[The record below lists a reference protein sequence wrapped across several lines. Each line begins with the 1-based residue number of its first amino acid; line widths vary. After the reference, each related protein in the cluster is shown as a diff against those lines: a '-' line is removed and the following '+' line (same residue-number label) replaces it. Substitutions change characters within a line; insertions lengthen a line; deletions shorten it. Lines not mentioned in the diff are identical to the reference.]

1 MKGVLITGASGGIG
15 RALCAAFR
23 LAGWRV
29 VATDAPERGTP
40 EGSGTEGAIWVPCCL
55 AAYVADAG
63 VRDGFRTRVVEA
75 LGDASLVALV
85 NNAAVQHCGA
95 TPDVV
100 PSEWAA
106 TLAVN
111 VSAPFF
117 LVQSFLGLLEKS
129 RGSVVQ
135 ITSIHASQT
144 KPGFVAYATSKAALA
159 GLTRAL
165 AVDLG
170 GRVRV
175 NAIAPAAISTPM
187 LEAGFAGRAESRV
200 ELDRFHPAGRIGQ
213 PDEVARAAVWLASE
227 DAGFLTGATLAVDG
241 ALGVRLHDPV

>member
-15 RALCAAFR
+15 RALCAAFAA
-23 LAGWRV
+23 AGWRV
-29 VATDAPERGTP
+29 VASDAPDRCPPHPPWP
-40 EGSGTEGAIWVPCCL
+40 EGVREVPCCL
-55 AAYVADAG
+55 AGYVADAG
-63 VRDGFRTRVVEA
+63 VRTGFRERVVAA
-75 LGDASLVALV
+75 LAGVPLAALV
-85 NNAAVQHCGA
+85 NNAAVQHCGGTA
-95 TPDVV
+95 EVV
-100 PSEWAA
+100 ASEWES

-111 VSAPFF
+111 VSAPFL
-117 LVQSFLGLLEKS
+117 LVQSFLGPLERS

-135 ITSIHASQT
+135 ITSIHATQT

-187 LEAGFAGRAESRV
+187 LEAGFEGRPESRA
-200 ELDRFHPAGRIGQ
+200 ELDRFHPAGRIGR

-227 DAGFLTGATLAVDG
+227 ESGFLTGATLAVDG